1 MIGFEIFMKRLTE
14 KVRNHRVNYSIEEAV
29 ERAVDECI
37 REGVLADF
45 LRSQRAEA
53 IAMSIFEYNEE
64 EELKKIRKSEYLVG
78 ETNGFERG
86 LAQGEAKGKAE
97 GKAEGEAIG
106 KAKGEVKGKAESLLI
121 VLSAKGKVSPRLTEC
136 VLREKDDEKLEDWL
150 LHAATAESIE
160 EFEKYIS

>member
-1 MIGFEIFMKRLTE
+1 MYFHNTLCFSR
-14 KVRNHRVNYSIEEAV
+14 
-29 ERAVDECI
+29 
-37 REGVLADF
+37 
-45 LRSQRAEA
+45 
-53 IAMSIFEYNEE
+53 
-64 EELKKIRKSEYLVG
+64 
-78 ETNGFERG
+78 
-86 LAQGEAKGKAE
+86 EAKGKAE